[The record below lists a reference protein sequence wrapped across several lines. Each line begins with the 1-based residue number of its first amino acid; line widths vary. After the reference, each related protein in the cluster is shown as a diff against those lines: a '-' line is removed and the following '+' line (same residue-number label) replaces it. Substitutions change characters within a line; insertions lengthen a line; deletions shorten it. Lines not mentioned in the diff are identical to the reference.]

1 GRQIRHPPR
10 RPLSYARSTSL
21 RASSAI
27 AYTPRP
33 ATAGRGRGPT
43 RQRWEGEG
51 RPVPWRGAARE
62 NGGSLA
68 ARRGEERGNRD
79 APHPPIASQWAPP
92 SPRFAGERCTGGAW
106 PRYGG
111 PKICA
116 YDSGFRRDDGLR
128 LPECVCMK
136 LWQTIAKTIEAHGT
150 CAMVSLVEVEGS
162 APREPGARMIVTPHG
177 FHGTIGGGAL
187 EWRAIAAAQARL
199 GEGTS
204 AMLTSQ
210 ALGPELGQC
219 CGGRVRLLTEVFDRS
234 RLPEVKALA
243 AEEERGAFATEGA
256 ILTYRVE

>member
-92 SPRFAGERCTGGAW
+92 SPRFAGERCMGDAW
-106 PRYGG
+106 PRHGG
-111 PKICA
+111 PKMCES
-116 YDSGFRRDDGLR
+116 DSGLRWYDEIYECPVVGLTHYRRTMLR
-128 LPECVCMK
+128 
-136 LWQTIAKTIEAHGT
+136 G
-150 CAMVSLVEVEGS
+150 
-162 APREPGARMIVTPHG
+162 R
-177 FHGTIGGGAL
+177 GAL
-187 EWRAIAAAQARL
+187 WRR
-199 GEGTS
+199 GR
-204 AMLTSQ
+204 
-210 ALGPELGQC
+210 
-219 CGGRVRLLTEVFDRS
+219 CG
-234 RLPEVKALA
+234 
-243 AEEERGAFATEGA
+243 
-256 ILTYRVE
+256 